1 MSEPVI
7 EIEQRWDIHYR
18 HAAGETGSHFFRA
31 LRDKRLLGRRCPACR
46 RLLLPPRGFCDRCF
60 VPTGEWLPVEHEG
73 VLEAFTVVAQKF
85 TGLPDPPYV
94 VAYARLRNADT
105 AMVNYLR
112 GIDLG
117 DVRAAAQRLAIGMPV
132 RVVFRDRPE
141 GRMTDFWFE
150 PAQR

>member
-1 MSEPVI
+1 MSEPGI

-18 HAAGETGSHFFRA
+18 HAAGETGSHFFRG

-46 RLLLPPRGFCDRCF
+46 RVLLPPRGFCDRCF
-60 VPTGEWLPVEHEG
+60 VATGEWVPVEPEG

-112 GIDLG
+112 GVDLS
-117 DVRAAAQRLAIGMPV
+117 DVRAAAQRLAIGMPL
-132 RVVFRDRPE
+132 RVVFREEPE
-141 GRMTDFWFE
+141 GRMSDFWYE
-150 PAQR
+150 PARR